1 MKITRRQ
8 AREQAFI
15 IIFEKS
21 FNEDMSVEE
30 LIENA
35 VEAET
40 LVPDDFAVKL
50 VNSVFDNIEK
60 IDNNIEEN
68 LKGWTKDRISK
79 VSIAVLR
86 LAIAEMLLFDDIP
99 NGVSINEAVELA
111 KTYAPQGDS
120 SFVNGVLSSVNK
132 KIGE

>member
-1 MKITRRQ
+1 MTRRQ